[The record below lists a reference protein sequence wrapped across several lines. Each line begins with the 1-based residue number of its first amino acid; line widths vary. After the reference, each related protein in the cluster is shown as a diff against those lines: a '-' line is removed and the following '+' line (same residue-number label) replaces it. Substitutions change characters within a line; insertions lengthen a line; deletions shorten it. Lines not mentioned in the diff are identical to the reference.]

1 MKLSFASLL
10 PGSDRGW
17 KSTYSLCSYED
28 CQNTRL
34 MRSVQSRGGISM
46 GGQWYCGTDCFA
58 IAARK
63 RFAALVADGSTGL
76 RHNPRLSIGL
86 VMLSKGTLTD
96 GQLRLTMAESRAR
109 REELETT
116 ILRLGFAS
124 ERQITAARAAQW
136 GYPIL
141 GQDYIGRPVAA
152 DIPPHLLRLCSAVPM
167 HFSAGARRFLLG
179 FVHRVEHSLLNS
191 LEAVTGF
198 RSDPC
203 FITPTEYR
211 EQTER
216 LTSASD
222 CEEIVFNDPMTAA
235 HMAKNLGGFAVEIA
249 AKEARLTRC
258 RDYAWAR
265 LFGKQRNIDVLFR
278 IGAVAAEAHE
288 PRFPTRS
295 SAIPA

>member
-1 MKLSFASLL
+1 
-10 PGSDRGW
+10 
-17 KSTYSLCSYED
+17 
-28 CQNTRL
+28 
-34 MRSVQSRGGISM
+34 MRSVQTRSGISL
-46 GGQWYCGTDCFA
+46 GGQWYCSTDCFA
-58 IAARK
+58 IASRK
-63 RFAALVADGSTGL
+63 RLAALVADGSTGL

-86 VMLSKGTLTD
+86 VMLSKGSLTGD
-96 GQLRLTMAESRAR
+96 QLRLATDESKAR
-109 REELETT
+109 REDLEATL
-116 ILRLGFAS
+116 LRLGFAT
-124 ERQITAARAAQW
+124 ERQVTAARAAQW

-141 GQDYIGRPVAA
+141 GQDYIVRPVAA
-152 DIPPHLLRLCSAVPM
+152 DIPPALLRVCTAVPL

-249 AKEARLTRC
+249 AYEARLARC

-265 LFGKQRNIDVLFR
+265 LFGKQRKIDVLFR
-278 IGAVAAEAHE
+278 IAEIAAEAQE

-295 SAIPA
+295 SAVPA

>member
-1 MKLSFASLL
+1 MKLSLTSLL

-17 KSTYSLCSYED
+17 KSTYSVCAFED

-46 GGQWYCGTDCFA
+46 GGRWYCSTECFA
-58 IAARK
+58 VAART
-63 RFAALVADGSTGL
+63 RLAALAADNTIGL

-86 VMLSKGTLTD
+86 VMLSKGTLTGD
-96 GQLRLTMAESRAR
+96 QLRTAMNESKAR
-109 REELETT
+109 REELEATL
-116 ILRLGFAS
+116 LRIGFAT

-141 GQDYIGRPVAA
+141 GQEHVGRAVTA
-152 DIPPHLLRLCSAVPM
+152 DIPPALLRICAAVPL

-191 LEAVTGF
+191 IETVTGF

-211 EQTER
+211 EQMARVT
-216 LTSASD
+216 TASD
-222 CEEIVFNDPMTAA
+222 CEEIVFSDAMSAA

-249 AKEARLTRC
+249 AHEARLVRC

-265 LFGKQRNIDVLFR
+265 LFGKERKIDVIFR
-278 IGAVAAEAHE
+278 IASVVEAPS

-295 SAIPA
+295 SAVPA